1 MFSKYLKIVWLLLC
15 STVLL
20 TTSSQAAGLML
31 AKNYDKQIDVTGWL
45 MSEKLDG
52 VRCYWT
58 GKQLL
63 SKNGNI
69 LHPPKVFV
77 QDLPPFPLEGEL
89 WGGRNSFEKTV
100 SIVKKQH
107 AHDGWLHLKLA
118 IFDVPNVPG
127 GFTERMRKA
136 EEWFSAR
143 PSPYAFIIP
152 QTRVADHNHLQQEL
166 TKIEELGGEGL
177 IVRKAEALYTAGRS
191 TEVLKVKNYQD
202 AEAVVIAHIPGK
214 GKNEGR
220 LGSIL
225 VKLNDGKQFKIGSGF
240 SDAERS
246 MPPPIGSVITFK
258 FYGKYQSGTPK
269 FPSYLRIR
277 RDQSL

>member
-1 MFSKYLKIVWLLLC
+1 MFSKYLKIVWLLLS

-31 AKNYDKQIDVTGWL
+31 AKAYDKQIDVTGWL

-52 VRCYWT
+52 VRGYWT

-100 SIVKKQH
+100 SIVKKQQ

-118 IFDVPNVPG
+118 IFDVPNAPG

-152 QTRVADHNHLQQEL
+152 QNRVVDHNHLQQEL

-202 AEAVVIAHIPGK
+202 AEAVVISHIPGK

-225 VKLNDGKQFKIGSGF
+225 VELNNGKQFKIGSGF

-277 RDQSL
+277 HDQSL